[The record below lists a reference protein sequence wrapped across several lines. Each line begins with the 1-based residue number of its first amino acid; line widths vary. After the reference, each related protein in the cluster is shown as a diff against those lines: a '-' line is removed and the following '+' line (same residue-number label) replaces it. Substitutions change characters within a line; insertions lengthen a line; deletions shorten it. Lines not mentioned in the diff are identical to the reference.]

1 MVALVIGAGAA
12 GTIGCGGGKQASSVQ
27 STAES
32 TPGNYVFTVTGI
44 DAANAEITTVTTVNV
59 TVQ

>member
-1 MVALVIGAGAA
+1 MIALAVCAGAA

-27 STAES
+27 STAKS
-32 TPGNYVFTVTGI
+32 TPGNYVFTVTGT
-44 DAANAEITTVTTVNV
+44 DAADAEITTATTVNV